1 MRNLTYHAE
10 RGQALTSDYIQWLR
24 GRIGS
29 RKTLLAYATALIR
42 DEGGRLLF
50 QRRTDFGDAWWGLP
64 GGVLELGETF
74 GQCMIREAF
83 EETGWQVQQIRL
95 IGLYASPDWDVRYP
109 NGDEVQQFTVALE
122 SRIVGGQAR
131 LDEHEVTEQRFFALN
146 DLPEPIPP
154 WYTAMVRDLK
164 YPIDGAYFDPPVSG
178 DSSDSYMQFLR
189 KSVGTDP
196 LLIMGAGAIIFD
208 ERGRVLLGLRGDNH
222 LWGIPAGQMELGET
236 PAGTVVRE
244 TYEEVGLHIRPTQ
257 LIGVHTGPDAFQV
270 YPDGN
275 QAQIVSARFRAEV
288 IGGQLKAD
296 GDETLDV
303 GWFELEQLPPLVPRH
318 RHALQV
324 ALDHP
329 EGGQFL

>member
-1 MRNLTYHAE
+1 MT
-10 RGQALTSDYIQWLR
+10 DYIRWLR
-24 GRIGS
+24 SRIGS

-42 DEGGRLLF
+42 DEAGRLLF
-50 QRRTDFGDAWWGLP
+50 QRRADFGDAWWGLP

-74 GQCMIREAF
+74 TQCMIREAF
-83 EETGWQVQQIRL
+83 EETGWQVQPLRL

-122 SRIVGGQAR
+122 ARIIGGQAR
-131 LDEHEVTEQRFFALN
+131 LDEHEVTEQHFFAL
-146 DLPEPIPP
+146 DELPDSIPP
-154 WYTAMVRDLK
+154 WYAAMVRDLK
-164 YPIDGAYFDPPVSG
+164 QPIKGAYFDPPIIG
-178 DSSDSYMQFLR
+178 DSTNSYMQALR

-236 PAGTVVRE
+236 PAGTAVRE
-244 TYEEVGLHIRPTQ
+244 TFEEVGLHVKPTQ
-257 LIGVHTGPDAFQV
+257 LVGVFTGPDAFHV

-275 QAQIVSARFRAEV
+275 QAQVVGARFRAEV
-288 IGGQLKAD
+288 IGGELKAD

-303 GWFELEQLPPLVPRH
+303 GWFDVDQLPPMVPRH
-318 RHALQV
+318 RYAIRV
-324 ALDHP
+324 AIEHP
-329 EGGQFL
+329 DGGQFL